1 MDWDDEEGTVART
14 ILCVEDEE
22 DTGNLIQAML
32 EREGYE
38 VTRARDG
45 RQAVLLFETTLPPG
59 LILLDVV
66 VPYVNGFELLEG
78 LRHNPDWCHVPIA
91 MLSADYYEPDIK
103 RALTNGAN
111 AYVVKTPGLQD
122 LIQTVNRL
130 FAPPAKPA
138 IVETVAEPERP
149 AFRRRR
155 SAPKQTSARPS
166 KKGNVS

>member
-1 MDWDDEEGTVART
+1 MARS

-38 VTRARDG
+38 VTWARDG

-103 RALTNGAN
+103 RALMKGAN

-122 LIQTVNRL
+122 LIPTVNRL

-138 IVETVAEPERP
+138 IGETVAETERLVLH
-149 AFRRRR
+149 RRR
-155 SAPKQTSARPS
+155 SKPRRTSARPRKNES
-166 KKGNVS
+166 AS